1 MKKVSTASFIV
12 GVVLIVASIALFIFG
27 TTSVNTPYSYSRAI
41 NGYTYTK
48 VSYSISITGI
58 INGFMMIIY
67 GGIAFLGGLLAFILA
82 AVTRGPKFPPKP
94 GCGRGPKQETKFSSN
109 YAGGACDH
117 WGAGANGPS
126 CDASVNVGNDVAG
139 SSGASDANSANG
151 ADCGAAQGQNPNY

>member
-82 AVTRGPKFPPKP
+82 AVTRGPKD
-94 GCGRGPKQETKFSSN
+94 CGRGPKQDAKCNSN
-109 YAGGACDH
+109 YACGASDH
-117 WGAGANGPS
+117 WCAGANEPS
-126 CDASVNVGNDVAG
+126 NGGNDAAGGYGAG
-139 SSGASDANSANG
+139 SAGASNANG
-151 ADCGAAQGQNPNY
+151 ANGAAADATQAQNPNY

>member
-82 AVTRGPKFPPKP
+82 AVTCGPKFPPKP
-94 GCGRGPKQETKFSSN
+94 GCGRGPKQDAKCNSN
-109 YAGGACDH
+109 YAC
-117 WGAGANGPS
+117 
-126 CDASVNVGNDVAG
+126 
-139 SSGASDANSANG
+139 GASDANGANG
-151 ADCGAAQGQNPNY
+151 AAADATQGQNPNY

>member
-94 GCGRGPKQETKFSSN
+94 GCGRGPKQDAKCNSN
-109 YAGGACDH
+109 YAC
-117 WGAGANGPS
+117 GAGANGPS
-126 CDASVNVGNDVAG
+126 NGGNDAASGYGAG
-139 SSGASDANSANG
+139 SAGAGDANG
-151 ADCGAAQGQNPNY
+151 ANGAAADATQGQNPNY

>member
-94 GCGRGPKQETKFSSN
+94 GCGRGPKQDAKCNSN
-109 YAGGACDH
+109 YAC
-117 WGAGANGPS
+117 
-126 CDASVNVGNDVAG
+126 
-139 SSGASDANSANG
+139 GASDANGANG
-151 ADCGAAQGQNPNY
+151 AAADATQAQNPNY